1 VAALIRLLRPGGA
14 TARWMLISAGMAL
27 AAVVLAVVLLAAS
40 GWLITASA
48 LAGIGVLA
56 VLDIFAPG
64 AIIRAAAVGRTVTR
78 YLERLLGHEATFRQ
92 LTEIRIRAFS
102 RLLAVPIDRLE
113 ALGRGDTLTRLTR
126 DVDVLDHLF
135 PRLVLPT
142 VGALGATLLAVVVL
156 LVLAPPAGI
165 AFAASLAGGG
175 TLVLLIGTRVG
186 RGPGRSLARATPR
199 MRSATAEWLQGL
211 AELISTGQGGRRARR
226 VMRRVDDQIRAQ
238 LAQRRIEAVMQAG
251 IALAGYLG
259 FWLVLLAGMK
269 LYADGLL
276 TAPVAAGLGLACLAL
291 VDAWVP
297 LAASWSFFET
307 CRQAA
312 GRIDALGGDASSP
325 GGAVRSVP
333 DFGLAVRDLAFRYP
347 GAVDPVICGLD
358 LDIAEG
364 EHVLVQG
371 ASGAGKTTLGKLL
384 AGILTPDGGTVALG
398 GVEAGRLDQAF
409 VRSRV
414 GFLAQSPMLF
424 NDTLAANLR
433 LGAPSATD
441 DELLRVLEVVE
452 LSAFVEDLPNGL
464 NNWIGEHGRGVS
476 GGEGRRL
483 ALARLLLADFR
494 VLVLDEPLAGV
505 DAGTAAV
512 VSARLAPLLAGRSV
526 IVLSHD
532 PLVLPDYDRRF
543 RFFDGRLTAARDAP
557 EKGGVGAA
565 CVWPPRR

>member
-1 VAALIRLLRPGGA
+1 MAALIRLLWPGGA
-14 TARWMLISAGMAL
+14 TARWMLISALMAFT
-27 AAVVLAVVLLAAS
+27 AVVLGVVLLAVS

-56 VLDIFAPG
+56 ALDIFAPG

-92 LTEIRIRAFS
+92 LTEIRVRAFS
-102 RLLAVPIDRLE
+102 RLLALPIETLE
-113 ALGRGDTLTRLTR
+113 SLGRGDTLTRLTR

-135 PRLVLPT
+135 PRLVLPSIA
-142 VGALGATLLAVVVL
+142 ALGATLLAVAVL
-156 LVLAPPAGI
+156 LVLAPAAGQ

-175 TLVLLIGTRVG
+175 TLVLVAGSYMAR
-186 RGPGRSLARATPR
+186 RPGRMLAAATPR

-211 AELISTGQGGRRARR
+211 AELVSVEQAGHRARG
-226 VMRRVDDQIRAQ
+226 VMRRAEEQIRAQ
-238 LAQRRIEAVMQAG
+238 LAQRRVEALMQTG

-259 FWLVLLAGMK
+259 FWLVLLFGMK
-269 LYADGLL
+269 LYADGQL
-276 TAPVAAGLGLACLAL
+276 TAPVAAGLALASLAL

-312 GRIDALGGDASSP
+312 GRIDTLGGSGASSLA
-325 GGAVRSVP
+325 GTIRSVP
-333 DFGLAVRDLAFRYP
+333 DFSLNASDLCFRYP
-347 GAVDPVICGLD
+347 GAVDPIIKGID
-358 LDIAEG
+358 LNVSEG

-384 AGILTPDGGTVALG
+384 AGILTPGRG
-398 GVEAGRLDQAF
+398 GVSFGGIELRRLDEAF
-409 VRSRV
+409 LRGKI
-414 GFLAQSPMLF
+414 GFLSQSPILF

-433 LGAPSATD
+433 LGAAPATRE
-441 DELLRVLEVVE
+441 ELLRVLDIVG
-452 LSAFVEDLPNGL
+452 LSAFVDELPDGL
-464 NNWIGEHGRGVS
+464 DSWIGEHGRGVS

-494 VLVLDEPLAGV
+494 ILILDEPMAGV
-505 DAGTAAV
+505 DADTAAGI
-512 VSARLAPLLAGRSV
+512 SARLAPLLAGRSV

-532 PLVLPDYDRRF
+532 PIVLPRYDRQYRF
-543 RFFDGRLTAARDAP
+543 LDGRVAAA
-557 EKGGVGAA
+557 
-565 CVWPPRR
+565 

>member
-1 VAALIRLLRPGGA
+1 MAALIRLLWPGGA
-14 TARWMLISAGMAL
+14 TALWMLISASMAL
-27 AAVVLAVVLLAAS
+27 AAVVLGVVLLAVS

-48 LAGIGVLA
+48 LAGIGMLA

-64 AIIRAAAVGRTVTR
+64 AIIRAAAVGRTATR

-102 RLLAVPIDRLE
+102 RLLALPIERLE
-113 ALGRGDTLTRLTR
+113 SLGRGDTLTRLTR

-135 PRLVLPT
+135 PRLVLPS
-142 VGALGATLLAVVVL
+142 VAALGATLLAIVVL
-156 LVLAPPAGI
+156 LALAPSAGL

-175 TLVLLIGTRVG
+175 TLVLVLGSRMA
-186 RGPGRSLARATPR
+186 RGPGRLLAGATPR

-211 AELISTGQGGRRARR
+211 AELVSVERAGHRARG
-226 VMRRVDDQIRAQ
+226 VMRRVEDQIRAQ
-238 LAQRRIEAVMQAG
+238 LAQRRVEALMQTG
-251 IALAGYLG
+251 IALAGYLA
-259 FWLVLLAGMK
+259 FWLVLLTGMK

-276 TAPVAAGLGLACLAL
+276 TAPVAAGLALAGLAL

-312 GRIDALGGDASSP
+312 GRIDTLGGDNPSSED
-325 GGAVRSVP
+325 GTIRAVP
-333 DFGLAVRDLAFRYP
+333 DFSLNARDLVFRYP
-347 GAVDPVICGLD
+347 GAIDPVITGID
-358 LDIAEG
+358 LKISEG

-384 AGILTPDGGTVALG
+384 AGILTPGSGTISLG
-398 GVEAGRLDQAF
+398 GIDLQRLDAAYL
-409 VRSRV
+409 RGNV
-414 GFLAQSPMLF
+414 GFLSQAPMLF

-433 LGAPSATD
+433 LGASSATN
-441 DELLRVLEVVE
+441 EQLLRMLEVVG
-452 LSAFVEDLPNGL
+452 LSAFVDNLPNGL
-464 NNWIGEHGRGVS
+464 ESWIGEHGRGVS

-494 VLVLDEPLAGV
+494 LLILDEPMAGV
-505 DAGTAAV
+505 DAETAAGI
-512 VSARLAPLLAGRSV
+512 SARLAPLLAGRGV

-532 PLVLPDYDRRF
+532 PVVLPDYDCRYRF
-543 RFFDGRLTAARDAP
+543 IDGRIAAD
-557 EKGGVGAA
+557 
-565 CVWPPRR
+565 